1 MRPTF
6 IRQTPTP
13 LGIFKSCKK
22 HRTSLV
28 PITSKEKGSCIV
40 VDVFKKLLKKSQDK

>member
-6 IRQTPTP
+6 IRQTPSP

-22 HRTSLV
+22 RRNSLV
-28 PITSKEKGSCIV
+28 PITPKDKDRCIV